1 MAGVERKVTAHAPLK
16 HFIKMIQLVRIS
28 DEMNVNKK
36 EILSLFEL
44 PAEH

>member
-1 MAGVERKVTAHAPLK
+1 MAVVERKVTAHVPLK

-28 DEMNVNKK
+28 DEMNVKK